1 MTDPAA
7 RCPDDVVLVELALGH
22 LTGRERADALSHL
35 LQCRA
40 CREQTDM
47 LTAVSEHLLLAAPE
61 AEPPAGFESVV
72 VGRLSPD
79 QRSRPRRSLA
89 VALAGAVALV
99 AAAVAGGLLAS
110 DDGHEVA
117 EADMVTPAGRDVGRA
132 WRYDSDPSWVFL
144 SVPGWEVWEDPAG
157 SPLDYQLSAELDDGT
172 RVDLGDVTFRNDGG
186 TWATATRIDT
196 TRITSLAIV
205 DQTGRVWC
213 QGEF

>member
-22 LTGRERADALSHL
+22 LTGRERAEALAHL

-47 LTAVSEHLLLAAPE
+47 LTEVSEHLLLAAPE

-72 VGRLSPD
+72 VGRLTPEP
-79 QRSRPRRSLA
+79 RSRPRRSVA

-99 AAAVAGGLLAS
+99 AAAFAGGLLVS
-110 DDGHEVA
+110 DDGREVA
-117 EADMVTPAGRDVGRA
+117 EAAMVTPGGRDVGRA

-157 SPLDYQLSAELDDGT
+157 SPLDYELHAELDDGT
-172 RVDLGDVTFRNDGG
+172 QVALGDVTFRNDGG
-186 TWATATRIDT
+186 TWATATRVDT
-196 TRITSLAIV
+196 ARITSVAIV